1 VRVVVAGFTGLLLV
15 RALFIFVLAAKYRDR
30 GIAPALVHGSMMLLA
45 GVLARVAVL
54 AMGSSRY
61 AIGACGAV
69 LAADL
74 VVRQVAWRGSDNEPD
89 DQGSWPSGAS
99 GH

>member
-1 VRVVVAGFTGLLLV
+1 VRIVVAGFAGLLFA
-15 RALFIFVLAAKYRDR
+15 RALFIFVLTAKYRDR

-45 GVLARVAVL
+45 GVLALVAVL
-54 AMGSSRY
+54 ATGISQY

-74 VVRQVAWRGSDNEPD
+74 VVRHVAWRGSDEARD
-89 DQGSWPSGAS
+89 DRGAS
-99 GH
+99 QYRH

>member
-1 VRVVVAGFTGLLLV
+1 MVRIVIAGLAGLLFA
-15 RALFIFVLAAKYRDR
+15 RALFIFVLTAKYRDR

-45 GVLARVAVL
+45 GVFALVAVIET
-54 AMGSSRY
+54 GISQY

-74 VVRQVAWRGSDNEPD
+74 VVRQVAWRGSDKARD
-89 DQGSWPSGAS
+89 DQSAS
-99 GH
+99 QYRH

>member
-1 VRVVVAGFTGLLLV
+1 VRIVVAGFAGLLLV

-45 GVLARVAVL
+45 GVLALVAVVT
-54 AMGSSRY
+54 GSSRY

>member
-1 VRVVVAGFTGLLLV
+1 
-15 RALFIFVLAAKYRDR
+15 
-30 GIAPALVHGSMMLLA
+30 MMLLA
-45 GVLARVAVL
+45 GVLALVAVI

-61 AIGACGAV
+61 DIGACGAV

>member
-1 VRVVVAGFTGLLLV
+1 MVRIVIAGLAVLLFA
-15 RALFIFVLAAKYRDR
+15 RALFIFVLTAKYRDR

-45 GVLARVAVL
+45 GVLALVAALERGV
-54 AMGSSRY
+54 SQY

-74 VVRQVAWRGSDNEPD
+74 VVRHVAWRGSDEAQD
-89 DQGSWPSGAS
+89 DQGAS
-99 GH
+99 QYRL

>member
-1 VRVVVAGFTGLLLV
+1 VRIVVAGFAGLLLV

-30 GIAPALVHGSMMLLA
+30 GIAPALVHGSMMLLG
-45 GVLARVAVL
+45 GVLALVAVL

-69 LAADL
+69 LVADL

-89 DQGSWPSGAS
+89 DQGSYPSGAS

>member
-1 VRVVVAGFTGLLLV
+1 VRIVVAGFAGLLFM

-45 GVLARVAVL
+45 GLLALVAVL
-54 AMGSSRY
+54 ATGSSRY
-61 AIGACGAV
+61 AIGACAAV

-74 VVRQVAWRGSDNEPD
+74 VVRQVAWRGSDKEPD
-89 DQGSWPSGAS
+89 DQGAS
-99 GH
+99 QYRH

>member
-1 VRVVVAGFTGLLLV
+1 MRIVVAGFAGLLLV

-45 GVLARVAVL
+45 GVLALVAVVT
-54 AMGSSRY
+54 GSSRY

>member
-1 VRVVVAGFTGLLLV
+1 MVRIVIAGLAVLLFA
-15 RALFIFVLAAKYRDR
+15 RALFIFVLTAKYRDR

-45 GVLARVAVL
+45 GVLALVAAL
-54 AMGSSRY
+54 ERGISQY

-74 VVRQVAWRGSDNEPD
+74 IVRQVAWRESDKARD
-89 DQGSWPSGAS
+89 DQGAS
-99 GH
+99 QDRH

>member
-1 VRVVVAGFTGLLLV
+1 MRIVVAGFPGLLLA
-15 RALFIFVLAAKYRDR
+15 RALFIFVLAVKYRDR

-45 GVLARVAVL
+45 GVLALVAVV
-54 AMGSSRY
+54 ATGSSRY

-74 VVRQVAWRGSDNEPD
+74 VVRQIAWRGSDNEPD
-89 DQGSWPSGAS
+89 DQGSWPSGAP

>member
-1 VRVVVAGFTGLLLV
+1 VRIVVAGFAGLLLV
-15 RALFIFVLAAKYRDR
+15 RALFILVLAAKYRDR

-45 GVLARVAVL
+45 GVLALVAVL
-54 AMGSSRY
+54 TGSSRY